1 MKKRLVA
8 IALVAAMTL
17 GMTACGG
24 NSNKTTKNNT
34 NDTTSAEQTSKV
46 DWSEYDAL
54 VDSIRTETDL
64 TKRAEMMH

>member
-34 NDTTSAEQTSKV
+34 DRKSTRLNSS
-46 DWSEYDAL
+46 
-54 VDSIRTETDL
+54 
-64 TKRAEMMH
+64 HP

>member
-46 DWSEYDAL
+46 D
-54 VDSIRTETDL
+54 
-64 TKRAEMMH
+64 